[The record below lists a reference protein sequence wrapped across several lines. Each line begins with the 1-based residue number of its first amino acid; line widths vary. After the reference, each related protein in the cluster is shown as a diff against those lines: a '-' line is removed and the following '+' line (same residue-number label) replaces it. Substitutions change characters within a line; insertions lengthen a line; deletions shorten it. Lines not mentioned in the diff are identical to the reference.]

1 MHAHTQHLTRTTH
14 PNALK
19 KEKRCGGGGGEK
31 EGRAWGRESGRDIT
45 SPVRTTA
52 VMCVVG
58 QRKEGGWDKGSRR
71 WRRRG
76 GFQER
81 GARRTLE
88 MAANSR
94 RCEDVKTKTRAAD
107 GVCCFEVQIT
117 RKKNL
122 FSCLAM
128 QIHSRC

>member
-1 MHAHTQHLTRTTH
+1 MHEHTAFNTY
-14 PNALK
+14 NAPSIK
-19 KEKRCGGGGGEK
+19 KKGGG
-31 EGRAWGRESGRDIT
+31 GRAWGRESGRDIA

-52 VMCVVG
+52 VMCGAG

-71 WRRRG
+71 RRRRG

-81 GARRTLE
+81 GALRTLE

-117 RKKNL
+117 RKKIMI
-122 FSCLAM
+122 SHISPCRYI
-128 QIHSRC
+128 QGIEIQS

>member
-19 KEKRCGGGGGEK
+19 KEKRCGGGGEK